1 MKNHISSYLLK
12 TLFTML
18 FIVQI
23 ISSAVAEVTF
33 LDTKTDG
40 HFMYAVSEGY
50 AWIIDA
56 EDRIGLF
63 TADRDD
69 FKTYEFPLISISHI
83 NASEDSLYVNY
94 WHEASQ
100 HLMQVDKDGEI
111 LWEAE
116 IDSSL
121 NIHRFIV
128 VDGIVFI
135 VGNYAEYHDTSAG
148 FDSNYRLFISDLSE
162 MDIKECNIAGNII
175 ALDSMNNNKELA
187 VLTNNEEGYF
197 VNIYSIEDGSV
208 IEEYAVP
215 WLDYSAIADNGG
227 NCYLLAGSDVYKLSY
242 ENGIVTLHKQF
253 DAEIFGLDNVND
265 YIVTADYAGNRLIY
279 FPVAGDEKTQ
289 KLVIANA
296 TQVRDRRMDAAVEKF
311 NEKYPDVEICFVDI
325 GSEQLSAMLMSGES
339 DIDILYVSNY
349 TLPVYRESG
358 AICDLYSHSGLMT
371 AMTEW
376 YEMPYL
382 YKAGVYHVP
391 TMVFPLVLC
400 RNEEFDILSEFA
412 YPYSWNELFEYGRN
426 LLDITGTPLISDRI
440 RFPVV
445 VDQYMAY
452 CCINGIIDFD
462 TPLFRELISGYKK
475 AYEDGVIVEM
485 GEDAYFIVTNASA
498 YPHENSYYPL
508 PQIEGTDVNTASIYA
523 LAVVS
528 DSNMSDAAMD
538 FLAYYAAVDTQG
550 VINYDAPGAGLIA
563 DIGIYEHGSYEVS
576 KTDEMLWGTL
586 INSCVCLPNNV
597 DFSIY
602 MGDQIEAYMRDEI
615 TLDELIDRLSFMY
628 EMTVSG

>member
-1 MKNHISSYLLK
+1 
-12 TLFTML
+12 
-18 FIVQI
+18 
-23 ISSAVAEVTF
+23 
-33 LDTKTDG
+33 
-40 HFMYAVSEGY
+40 
-50 AWIIDA
+50 
-56 EDRIGLF
+56 
-63 TADRDD
+63 
-69 FKTYEFPLISISHI
+69 
-83 NASEDSLYVNY
+83 
-94 WHEASQ
+94 
-100 HLMQVDKDGEI
+100 
-111 LWEAE
+111 
-116 IDSSL
+116 
-121 NIHRFIV
+121 
-128 VDGIVFI
+128 
-135 VGNYAEYHDTSAG
+135 
-148 FDSNYRLFISDLSE
+148 
-162 MDIKECNIAGNII
+162 
-175 ALDSMNNNKELA
+175 
-187 VLTNNEEGYF
+187 
-197 VNIYSIEDGSV
+197 
-208 IEEYAVP
+208 
-215 WLDYSAIADNGG
+215 
-227 NCYLLAGSDVYKLSY
+227 
-242 ENGIVTLHKQF
+242 
-253 DAEIFGLDNVND
+253 
-265 YIVTADYAGNRLIY
+265 
-279 FPVAGDEKTQ
+279 
-289 KLVIANA
+289 
-296 TQVRDRRMDAAVEKF
+296 
-311 NEKYPDVEICFVDI
+311 
-325 GSEQLSAMLMSGES
+325 
-339 DIDILYVSNY
+339 
-349 TLPVYRESG
+349 
-358 AICDLYSHSGLMT
+358 
-371 AMTEW
+371 MTEW

-523 LAVVS
+523 LSVVS

-538 FLAYYAAVDTQG
+538 FLAYYAAVDTQS